1 MAGTAS
7 QVGGFGFGTAP
18 PGGGLK
24 SGSFDWI
31 LDWMEFKGY
40 LLAWHSYVSST
51 RHPAALRAL
60 VIGCGTSPLSAHLG
74 ESGWFQSVVSI
85 DNDPQCVSHMRRQHA
100 GNSMLEWHV
109 YDLVE
114 RTGSTEY
121 FERQGQEG
129 GFDLIVDKGTLDAI
143 LVEGVCSPMLS
154 EVHRLLAAEGC
165 YLLCSIHAK
174 ELLCPLLSTPIL
186 GLEIIKVD
194 DIQVQSMAGSGS
206 GSGGGTMMLLL
217 KRTYN
222 YHIDEQALLG
232 HELEVMDFFYKE
244 EQPLLSAEEFERV
257 QAEVKAELLRRQTI
271 SLPLDAMHGVLFAHQ
286 KEGLD
291 YSFELFLEDC
301 RSFPLER
308 QGEMTLPEALSFIT
322 QMQ

>member
-1 MAGTAS
+1 MTGKEGT
-7 QVGGFGFGTAP
+7 
-18 PGGGLK
+18 
-24 SGSFDWI
+24 FDWV
-31 LDWMEFKGY
+31 LDWGEFKGY
-40 LLAWHSYVSST
+40 LSAWHSYVSST
-51 RHPAALRAL
+51 RPPAALRAL
-60 VIGCGTSPLSAHLG
+60 VVGCGTSPLSAHLG

-100 GNSMLEWHV
+100 GNSMLEWYV

-121 FERQGQEG
+121 FDGE

-143 LVEGVCSPMLS
+143 LVEGVCSPMLC
-154 EVHRLLAAEGC
+154 EVHRLLATEGC
-165 YLLCSIHAK
+165 YLLCSIHTK
-174 ELLCPLLSTPIL
+174 ELLCPLLSAPIL

-194 DIQVQSMAGSGS
+194 DIEYHSTAGSGGGGRS
-206 GSGGGTMMLLL
+206 GSGGGTMMLLV
-217 KRTYN
+217 KRTCN

-232 HELEVMDFFYKE
+232 HEQEVMDFFYKE
-244 EQPLLSAEEFERV
+244 EQPLLSTEEFERV
-257 QAEVKAELLRRQTI
+257 QAEVKAELQRRQTV

-286 KEGLD
+286 KEGFD
-291 YSFELFLEDC
+291 YSLELFLEDC